1 MRINYEKN
9 YWTWK
14 NKLKKRRQ
22 GNRRDIIKASMG
34 SKLSWEVIER
44 FLDAKRMYRY
54 RRAGEKIASRMENPR
69 LVSFHGIYVK
79 RARQE
84 LCIPTTFG
92 LIKFKTSNRGK
103 TWHNM
108 ESGEMSLSDEEEI
121 FNQVEAYI
129 THTLKWSM
137 GRTTDRVEKLKH
149 CDAVDTKEAYI
160 PPRLLPGQ
168 GFKAR
173 PI

>member
-1 MRINYEKN
+1 
-9 YWTWK
+9 
-14 NKLKKRRQ
+14 
-22 GNRRDIIKASMG
+22 MG
-34 SKLSWEVIER
+34 SHREIPRCKKDVPIQAS
-44 FLDAKRMYRY
+44 
-54 RRAGEKIASRMENPR
+54 RREELRHRMENPR

-92 LIKFKTSNRGK
+92 LIKFKTSNRTK
-103 TWHNM
+103 SWHNM

-137 GRTTDRVEKLKH
+137 GRTTDRVEKL
-149 CDAVDTKEAYI
+149 
-160 PPRLLPGQ
+160 
-168 GFKAR
+168 R
-173 PI
+173 PLRCSRYQRGVYPA